1 MTTKTKTE
9 PSGFNIVGSSLR
21 PKKLKE
27 KWAKFEKIEMI
38 TDLLKN
44 EKMGELV
51 ETIRQKEG
59 GKSA

>member
-9 PSGFNIVGSSLR
+9 PSRFNIVGSFLR

-27 KWAKFEKIEMI
+27 KWAKFEKSEMI

-44 EKMGELV
+44 EKIAELV
-51 ETIRQKEG
+51 GNPRQKEG